1 MIFQI
6 VKKQALLLL
15 RNPMQL
21 LLLIG
26 LPIILIAI
34 LGTALSNWMNGDEI
48 DIQLKIALIEN
59 EKEEEQVEHFL
70 SDLEEDNVPIE
81 AVESIKLVV
90 AEVAPIQLLKENVF
104 GSEAMSEMI
113 TLEEI
118 EPSNRNKIMEDDSY
132 TAIIEVPENFTY
144 DTLNAMIRKQNVH
157 PTLKVYENE
166 EQEIGANIVNNILSQ
181 FQEELTLGTFLSDKG
196 IDQQAIAMGEE
207 VIIGEAERISQGNPV
222 TSTGYYTVGMAVMNA
237 LFMATAIG
245 TIAFYERET
254 HVFDRI
260 ILANVSRWLYFVG
273 MLITGALFSFMQ
285 LLIVFGFAWIAYGV
299 TWPDILSFLVVTLSM
314 AVSVG
319 GITALLTAVSFRF
332 NSETVINFFSSIVVT
347 LMAFLGGSFFPIG
360 DYSPVFQKLGNFTPN
375 GAGMTAFLT
384 ILRGEGIGEI
394 SNHILYIII
403 FAVSTIIIGALSYPK
418 RGAST

>member
-1 MIFQI
+1 MIFHI
-6 VKKQALLLL
+6 MKKQALLLL

-34 LGTALSNWMNGDEI
+34 LGTALSSWMNGDEI
-48 DIQLKIALIEN
+48 DIQLKIALIEH
-59 EKEEEQVEHFL
+59 EKEEEQVGRFL
-70 SDLEEDNVPIE
+70 SDLEKDDFPIE
-81 AVESIKLVV
+81 AVRNIKQTV
-90 AEVAPIQLLKENVF
+90 AEIAPIHLLKETVF

-113 TLEEI
+113 SLEEI
-118 EPSNRNKIMEDDSY
+118 EPLDRNEIMEDDSY

-157 PTLKVYENE
+157 PTLEVYENE
-166 EQEIGANIVNNILSQ
+166 EQEIGVNIVHNILTQ

-196 IDQQAIAMGEE
+196 IERETIVMEEADIFGEE
-207 VIIGEAERISQGNPV
+207 ERVSRGNPV

-245 TIAFYERET
+245 TIAFYEKDT
-254 HVFDRI
+254 HVFDRM
-260 ILANVSRWLYFVG
+260 ILANVSRWVYFAG
-273 MLITGALFSFMQ
+273 MLITGTLFSFLQ
-285 LLIVFGFAWIAYGV
+285 LLIVFGFAWIVFGV
-299 TWPDILSFLVVTLSM
+299 TWPDIYSFLVVTLSM
-314 AVSVG
+314 AISVG
-319 GITALLTAVSFRF
+319 GITALLTAISFRF
-332 NSETVINFFSSIVVT
+332 HSETVINFFSSIVVT

-403 FAVSTIIIGALSYPK
+403 FAVMTIIIGALSYPK
-418 RGAST
+418 RGASA